1 MNHAFHLMYNL
12 PMKYSVHVPRESF
25 SVKIFSRIK
34 ICNCPNETK
43 ERYEISRYET
53 NEISYLN
60 NI

>member
-1 MNHAFHLMYNL
+1 MYNL

-25 SVKIFSRIK
+25 SVKIFSRIKK